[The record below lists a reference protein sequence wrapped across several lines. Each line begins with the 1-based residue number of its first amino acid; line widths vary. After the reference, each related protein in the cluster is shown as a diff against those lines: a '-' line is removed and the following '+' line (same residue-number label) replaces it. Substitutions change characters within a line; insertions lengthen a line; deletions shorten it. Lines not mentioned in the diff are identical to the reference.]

1 MTAIGQLADDI
12 LERSVDWQKFW
23 TAVEKRYRTK
33 HLSDAQEIVRGP

>member
-12 LERSVDWQKFW
+12 LERSVDWQRFW

-33 HLSDAQEIVRGP
+33 HVSDATGILLGP